1 MGLIYLVIV
10 GALAGYLATRL
21 MRIEANPLVTVGIGV
36 AGALVGGL
44 VLQGVLA
51 FLGLLGGI
59 IGAVLGALA
68 LIWAYQ
74 KFGGKR

>member
-44 VLQGVLA
+44 ILQGVLA

-74 KFGGKR
+74 RFGGKR